1 MFHMWSQHRLLR
13 ITKISK
19 SVWLP
24 WKPHYLLKE
33 IIYLTNFL
41 TSYVWLDPRRVCPFK
56 LRGIMSYHY
65 RSQEVN
71 YYFYKC
77 SFIAFFLGST
87 ISLQRIILST
97 LLHSTRIIR
106 KLAPAIKDC
115 IFSLLQILH
124 IGCLYNF
131 KLNSST

>member
-1 MFHMWSQHRLLR
+1 M
-13 ITKISK
+13 ITAQVVKYHK
-19 SVWLP
+19 NFQECLVALETPLP
-24 WKPHYLLKE
+24 LKE

-41 TSYVWLDPRRVCPFK
+41 TSYVWLDPRWVCPFK

-65 RSQEVN
+65 RAQEVN

-77 SFIAFFLGST
+77 SFITFFLCST
-87 ISLQRIILST
+87 ISLQHIIQST

-106 KLAPAIKDC
+106 QLAPAIKDC
-115 IFSLLQILH
+115 IFALLQILH
-124 IGCLYNF
+124 TGCLHNF